1 MRIDEETKQRH
12 EQEIKRRRQYIEFPA
27 RWIGRAGNHMIRGN
41 LTVRERGTVEIEHNG
56 VRARCPYGFVHFS
69 PIQILV
75 LHDGDRWQALDHR
88 PLPPGSARPAG
99 LPAQRSS
106 LYDHR
111 PERMI
116 YPYKQKWADKRG
128 VPENATETD
137 LRIDLLWKF
146 TWEVF
151 IRSTGSK
158 P

>member
-1 MRIDEETKQRH
+1 
-12 EQEIKRRRQYIEFPA
+12 
-27 RWIGRAGNHMIRGN
+27 
-41 LTVRERGTVEIEHNG
+41 
-56 VRARCPYGFVHFS
+56 
-69 PIQILV
+69 
-75 LHDGDRWQALDHR
+75 
-88 PLPPGSARPAG
+88 
-99 LPAQRSS
+99 
-106 LYDHR
+106 
-111 PERMI
+111 MI